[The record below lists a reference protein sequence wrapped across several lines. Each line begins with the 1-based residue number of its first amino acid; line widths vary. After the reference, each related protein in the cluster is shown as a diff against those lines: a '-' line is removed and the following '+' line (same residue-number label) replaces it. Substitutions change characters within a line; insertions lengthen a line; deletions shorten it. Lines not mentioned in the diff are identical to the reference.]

1 MLISVEVE
9 KKGGRLLV
17 VGGKLYEEVAGLFE
31 VNMKHSLQ
39 PVSCSCFI
47 INTDFKK
54 NTLTFDP
61 QMNQTQQEAA
71 VYTSSIQ

>member
-17 VGGKLYEEVAGLFE
+17 GGKLYEEVAGLFV

-39 PVSCSCFI
+39 TVCFFI
-47 INTDFKK
+47 KTDG
-54 NTLTFDP
+54 L
-61 QMNQTQQEAA
+61 
-71 VYTSSIQ
+71 I

>member
-17 VGGKLYEEVAGLFE
+17 GGKLYEEVAGLFV

-39 PVSCSCFI
+39 TVCFFI
-47 INTDFKK
+47 KTDGLIKK
-54 NTLTFDP
+54 KKTPSHLTHR
-61 QMNQTQQEAA
+61 
-71 VYTSSIQ
+71 

>member
-17 VGGKLYEEVAGLFE
+17 VGGKLYEEVAGLYE

-47 INTDFKK
+47 INTDLKK
-54 NTLTFDP
+54 KTP
-61 QMNQTQQEAA
+61 
-71 VYTSSIQ
+71 